1 MKDKREDLGNKE
13 RPTYKKI
20 YELVYGFKKAHIL
33 KTAIQLDVFK
43 IIANGLRTVEA
54 IVAAKNWEVRATRV
68 LLDSLC
74 PLGFL
79 TKKDGEYQLTP
90 VSEAFLVSSSETYMG
105 GSVLADLASDT
116 WEQLAK
122 AVRIGRRQTPDVC
135 SPESAALWAQ
145 EAAADAVQ
153 PSFIAKSLER
163 WRTVGVD
170 PNAKQEIRVLDLA
183 SGCGIKSFV
192 LARRNPNA
200 KITCIDWAGVLQVA
214 EKLADEW
221 SILKQVNFRA
231 GDLMT
236 MDLGDSE
243 FDAVLLSWVTYFWGP
258 DQNEVIFRKVH
269 RALAPGGIVVIVA
282 DMADEERCSS
292 ESLIFAVTVFLFS
305 EKGKI
310 YTFSEYKA
318 MLEEAGF
325 SQIMRHSEFLIS
337 ARK

>member
-54 IVAAKNWEVRATRV
+54 IVAAKNWEVRPTRV

-122 AVRIGRRQTPDVC
+122 AVRIGRRHPRVD
-135 SPESAALWAQ
+135 SPEYAALWAQ

-153 PSFIAKSLER
+153 TSLIDKSLEM

-170 PNAKQEIRVLDLA
+170 PNAKQKIRVLDLA

-200 KITCIDWAGVLQVA
+200 KITCIDWAEVLQVA
-214 EKLADEW
+214 EKLADKW
-221 SILKQVNFRA
+221 GILKQVNFRG

-236 MDLGDSE
+236 MDLGDSK
-243 FDAVLLSWVTYFWGP
+243 FDTVVLSWVTYFLGP
-258 DQNEVIFRKVH
+258 DQNEFIFRKVYG
-269 RALAPGGIVVIVA
+269 ALAPGGIVVIQA